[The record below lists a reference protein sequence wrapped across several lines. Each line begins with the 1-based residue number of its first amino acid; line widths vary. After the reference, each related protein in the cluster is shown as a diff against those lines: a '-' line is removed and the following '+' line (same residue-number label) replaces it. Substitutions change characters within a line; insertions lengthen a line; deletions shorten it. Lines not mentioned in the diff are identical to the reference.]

1 MCRLGSIAVFLAVFT
16 VVPLAAQDEGPHVY
30 VVTYIKAK
38 PDRAAEYSRYWNEIL
53 GPLYDEF
60 VKHED
65 MVSYH
70 MLGQWP
76 GIGPYSH
83 VLLVEWVNWD
93 AMHDGLTD
101 LGSESW
107 EAACQA
113 AHGMTWAEAM
123 EEVDLTAMR
132 DIIGREIYESV
143 RP

>member
-83 VLLVEWVNWD
+83 VLIIEWVNWD
-93 AMHDGLTD
+93 TCL
-101 LGSESW
+101 
-107 EAACQA
+107 
-113 AHGMTWAEAM
+113 AERRGGRQKRLLREKVRPM
-123 EEVDLTAMR
+123 KCSPVILSLQLEQSSVL
-132 DIIGREIYESV
+132 IGRKLP
-143 RP
+143 R